1 MRTNRVDIMR
11 HFTRIAILVGIA
23 ALAVGCRSFNTLSN
37 GGKKTSQG
45 SPYEVLVVCQAPEW
59 EGATGKALRELL
71 ERPVEMI
78 NQNEPMFNVMR
89 VTYNDFKNMLPLHR
103 NILKVVVSPKVK
115 QASIAVQYDVEA
127 APQIVLTLQ
136 GKSQKA
142 ITDYLAENG
151 ENLLYVLE
159 MAERDRTVRFA
170 EKHNVKSL
178 GEIIKNV
185 FGVDMNVPQGYEL
198 RAQSDNFLWA
208 SYEFPMS
215 SQGFFIYSYP
225 YHGKGSLS
233 VDELVRM
240 RDNFAARIPG
250 PSAGSYMTTVDKLPD
265 AEAKEY
271 LPFKP
276 DYKAVKIGD
285 RVWIEMRGLWEVEN
299 DFMGGPFVSY
309 TTIDEQRGRV
319 LTLDCYVYSPKY
331 GKRNFLRAVE
341 HLVYLIDIPQAEKS
355 AE

>member
-1 MRTNRVDIMR
+1 MKI
-11 HFTRIAILVGIA
+11 FTRIAIAVGIVVA
-23 ALAVGCRSFNTLSN
+23 MVGCRSFNTLSN
-37 GGKKTSQG
+37 NGKKSSQG
-45 SPYEVLVVCQAPEW
+45 SPYEVLVVCQTPEW

-71 ERPVEMI
+71 EQPVEMI

-89 VTYNDFKNMLPLHR
+89 VTYNDFKNVLPLHR
-103 NILKVVVSPKVK
+103 NIIKVVVSSKVK
-115 QASIAVQYDVEA
+115 QPSIAVQYDVEA

-136 GKSQKA
+136 GASQKA

-151 ENLLYVLE
+151 KNLLYVLE

-178 GEIIKNV
+178 GDIIKNM
-185 FGVDMNVPQGYEL
+185 FGVDMKVPQGYEL
-198 RAQSDNFLWA
+198 RSQSDNFLWA

-225 YHGKGSLS
+225 YHGKGSLA
-233 VDELVRM
+233 VEELVRM

-285 RVWIEMRGLWEVEN
+285 RMWIELRGLWEVEN

-309 TTIDEQRGRV
+309 TTVNEQTGRV

-341 HLVYLIDIPQAEKS
+341 HLVYLIDFPKEENKT
-355 AE
+355 E

>member
-1 MRTNRVDIMR
+1 MRL
-11 HFTRIAILVGIA
+11 FTRITVLAVATLAI
-23 ALAVGCRSFNTLSN
+23 VGCRSFNTLSN
-37 GGKKTSQG
+37 NGKKSSQG
-45 SPYEVLVVCQAPEW
+45 SPYEVLVVCQAREW
-59 EGATGKALRELL
+59 EGAAGKALRELL
-71 ERPVEMI
+71 EQPVEMI
-78 NQNEPMFNVMR
+78 NQTEPMFNVMR

-103 NILKVVVSPKVK
+103 NIIKVVVSPKVK

-136 GKSQKA
+136 GASQKA

-151 ENLLYVLE
+151 TDLLYVLE

-170 EKHNVKSL
+170 ERHNVKSL
-178 GEIIKNV
+178 GEIIKNM
-185 FGVDMNVPQGYEL
+185 FGVDMKVPQGYDL
-198 RAQSDNFLWA
+198 RSQSDNFLWA

-225 YHGKGSLS
+225 YHGKGSLT

-285 RVWIEMRGLWEVEN
+285 RMWIEMRGLWEVEN

-309 TTIDEQRGRV
+309 TTVDERTGRV

-341 HLVYLIDIPQAEKS
+341 HLVYLIDFPKEENKAE
-355 AE
+355 